1 MHLPRRGG
9 SSMPDARWQ
18 RLESGVRQV
27 WCCPKCESELHLIS
41 IDRPTS
47 DCKCQVCGF
56 QIVRYS
62 GFLCFAPELIDRAEG
77 FDPALFEML
86 ARIEE
91 TNFWFVNRARLIVA
105 LLQRYFPAARNVLE
119 IGCGTGSVLLAL
131 QRAMPNLR
139 LAGSELH
146 PGGLQIARKRLGDVL
161 LVQMD
166 ARRIPA
172 RSEFDVIG
180 VFDVIEHINDDD
192 AVLEQM
198 HAALKPGGGLIVTV
212 PQHRWLWSK
221 TDDAAHHM
229 RRYERGE
236 MERKLDQTAS
246 GFRILRSTSYTSL
259 LLPVMILSRLLRRGR
274 SEADP
279 FAELQVSGWLNRA
292 LSSVLWLEIGL
303 TRSGLNWP
311 IGGSRV
317 IVAQR
322 L

>member
-1 MHLPRRGG
+1 M
-9 SSMPDARWQ
+9 
-18 RLESGVRQV
+18 
-27 WCCPKCESELHLIS
+27 WCCPGCESELHLVGV
-41 IDRPTS
+41 DRPAI
-47 DCKCQVCGF
+47 DCKCHVCGF
-56 QIVRYS
+56 QIVHHD
-62 GFLCFAPELIDRAEG
+62 GFVCFAPELLDRAEG

-91 TNFWFVNRARLIVA
+91 TNFWFVNRARLITA
-105 LLQRYFPAARNVLE
+105 LLHQYFPAARNILE

-131 QRAMPNLR
+131 RRALPKLR
-139 LAGSELH
+139 LAGSELN
-146 PGGLQIARKRLGDVL
+146 PRGLQIARKRLGDVL

-166 ARRIPA
+166 ARRIPT

-180 VFDVIEHINDDD
+180 AFDVIEHINEDDS
-192 AVLEQM
+192 VLEQM

-236 MERKLDQTAS
+236 MERKLGKTAS

-259 LLPVMILSRLLRRGR
+259 LLPVMILSRLLRRGG
-274 SEADP
+274 SEAGP

-292 LSSVLWLEIGL
+292 LSSVLWLEIEL

>member
-1 MHLPRRGG
+1 M
-9 SSMPDARWQ
+9 
-18 RLESGVRQV
+18 
-27 WCCPKCESELHLIS
+27 WCCPKCESELHLVS
-41 IDRPTS
+41 FDRPVI
-47 DCKCQVCGF
+47 DCKCHVCGF
-56 QIVRYS
+56 KIVHYG
-62 GFLCFAPELIDRAEG
+62 GFLCFAPELLDRAEG

-91 TNFWFVNRARLIVA
+91 TNFWFVNRAHLIVA
-105 LLQRYFPAARNVLE
+105 LLRRHFPAARNILE

-131 QRAMPNLR
+131 RRAMPKLR
-139 LAGSELH
+139 LAGSELN
-146 PGGLQIARKRLGDVL
+146 PRGLQIARKRLGDVL

-166 ARRIPA
+166 ARRIPTC
-172 RSEFDVIG
+172 SEFDVIG
-180 VFDVIEHINDDD
+180 AFDVIEHIKEDN

-221 TDDAAHHM
+221 TDDAAYHM

-236 MERKLDQTAS
+236 MERKLGQAAS

-279 FAELQVSGWLNRA
+279 FAELQVSGWLNRT
-292 LSSVLWLEIGL
+292 LSSILWLEIGL